1 MTPQERQLVAEL
13 FDRLESLEAE
23 RRDPDAE
30 RTISEGLSR
39 APHATY
45 ALVQTVLVQDEA
57 LKRADA
63 RIRELEAN
71 LGIEPPRENAGFLDN
86 VRDALFGRRD
96 DGRDMG
102 RGSVPSVRPGERPMG
117 VPPGFR
123 TAQEQPMGGP
133 AGGPMG
139 GGPFGGGAPMQQQGG
154 AGGSFLGT
162 AAAAAAGV
170 IGGSL
175 LLNSIRGMFGQP

>member
-30 RTISEGLSR
+30 RAIAEGLSR

-86 VRDALFGRRD
+86 MRDALFGRRD
-96 DGRDMG
+96 DGR
-102 RGSVPSVRPGERPMG
+102 GSVPPGRPGDRPMG

-123 TAQEQPMGGP
+123 TGAPEQQPMN
-133 AGGPMG
+133 APMG
-139 GGPFGGGAPMQQQGG
+139 GGPFG
-154 AGGSFLGT
+154 
-162 AAAAAAGV
+162 
-170 IGGSL
+170 
-175 LLNSIRGMFGQP
+175 